1 MPLGQEYNMDCKEAK
16 NRVNGYIEGTL
27 TDKECSEFIEHVR
40 SCPDCYEELETYF
53 IIGYALDY
61 LDSKD
66 GMERSFDMNK
76 LLEDDLRRCERRI
89 SGSKLMKNLTRVC
102 VTISEVSL
110 AIGFAVTAIPGA
122 EEFIINLLKLFKSN

>member
-1 MPLGQEYNMDCKEAK
+1 MDCKEAK

-27 TDKECSEFIEHVR
+27 TNKECTEFIEHVR
-40 SCPDCYEELETYF
+40 SCPDCYDELETYF

-66 GMERSFDMNK
+66 GIERSFDMHK
-76 LLEDDLRRCERRI
+76 LIEEYLRRCERRI

-122 EEFIINLLKLFKSN
+122 EEFVLNLLRLFKSY